1 MLDDKDDLAAVARLS
16 GVSKRLGG
24 RPVLDGLDL
33 TLRAGEVTALLG
45 PNGAGKT
52 TSVSLLTGRLA
63 PDAGSASLFGL
74 DPRRPAAR
82 RRLGVMLQSAGLPE
96 VLTIAE
102 LVTLHAGYYP
112 DPRPVEEALAL
123 AGLTDLANRR
133 CGALSGGQARRVQYA
148 LAICG
153 RADLLVL
160 DEPTAAMD
168 RGSARTLWGTV
179 RALADDGAAV
189 LLTSH
194 DLAEADALA
203 DRVLVMDAGRIVADD
218 SPAALRA
225 RAGGSVLRCRT
236 TLAPAAAALLPAVR
250 DADMDGADLRIVSA
264 DAAATTRALLD
275 ADRGLTA
282 LRIADATLEDA
293 IATLLAPV
301 SERIAA

>member
-1 MLDDKDDLAAVARLS
+1 MMDDLAAVARLS

-24 RPVLDGLDL
+24 RAVLDGLDL
-33 TLRAGEVTALLG
+33 AIHAGEVTALLG

-52 TSVSLLTGRLA
+52 TSVALLTGRLA
-63 PDAGSASLFGL
+63 PDAGQATLFGL

-82 RRLGVMLQSAGLPE
+82 RRLGVMLQSAGLPD
-96 VLTIAE
+96 VLTIRE

-112 DPRPVEEALAL
+112 DPRPLGEVLML
-123 AGLTDLANRR
+123 AGIADLADRR

-168 RGSARTLWGTV
+168 RGAARTLWGTV

-218 SPAALRA
+218 TPAALRA
-225 RAGGSVLRCRT
+225 RAGGSVIRCR
-236 TLAPAAAALLPAVR
+236 AAIEPSIAALLPAAR
-250 DADMDGADLRIVSA
+250 EAIMEGADLRILTA
-264 DAAATTRALLD
+264 DAARTVAALLA
-275 ADRGLTA
+275 ADPALSA

-293 IATLLAPV
+293 IATLLAPGE
-301 SERIAA
+301 ERIAA

>member
-1 MLDDKDDLAAVARLS
+1 MTDDLAAVARLS

-24 RPVLDGLDL
+24 RAVLDGLDL
-33 TLRAGEVTALLG
+33 GIRAGEVTALLG

-52 TSVSLLTGRLA
+52 TSVALLTGRLA
-63 PDAGSASLFGL
+63 PDAGTASLFGL

-82 RRLGVMLQSAGLPE
+82 RRLGVMLQSAGLPD
-96 VLTIAE
+96 VLTIRE
-102 LVTLHAGYYP
+102 LVTLHSGYYP
-112 DPRPVEEALAL
+112 DPRPLDEVLML
-123 AGLTDLANRR
+123 AGIADLADRR

-203 DRVLVMDAGRIVADD
+203 DRVLLMDAGRIVADD
-218 SPAALRA
+218 TPAALRA
-225 RAGGSVLRCRT
+225 RAGGSVIRCRA
-236 TLAPAAAALLPAVR
+236 TLEPRVAALLPAAR
-250 DADMDGADLRIVSA
+250 EAMMEGADLRILTA
-264 DAAATTRALLD
+264 DAARTVAALLA
-275 ADRGLTA
+275 ADPALSA

-293 IATLLAPV
+293 IATLLAPAQ
-301 SERIAA
+301 ERIAA

>member
-1 MLDDKDDLAAVARLS
+1 MIDDLAAVARLS

-24 RPVLDGLDL
+24 RAVLDRLDL
-33 TLRAGEVTALLG
+33 TIRAGEVTALLG

-52 TSVSLLTGRLA
+52 TSVALLTGRLA
-63 PDAGSASLFGL
+63 PDAGTAQLFGL

-82 RRLGVMLQSAGLPE
+82 RRLGVMLQSAGLPD
-96 VLTIAE
+96 VLTIRE

-112 DPRPVEEALAL
+112 DPRPIDEVLAL
-123 AGLTDLANRR
+123 AGIADLADRR

-218 SPAALRA
+218 TPAALRA

-236 TLAPAAAALLPAVR
+236 TLIPAAAALLPAAR
-250 DADMDGADLRIVSA
+250 DAEMEGADLRIVSA
-264 DAAATTRALLD
+264 DAATTVRALLD
-275 ADRGLTA
+275 ADPALTA

-293 IATLLAPV
+293 IATLLAPLQ
-301 SERIAA
+301 ERIAA

>member
-1 MLDDKDDLAAVARLS
+1 MTDDLAAVARLS

-24 RPVLDGLDL
+24 RAVLDGLDL
-33 TLRAGEVTALLG
+33 GIRAGEVTALLG

-52 TSVSLLTGRLA
+52 TSVALLTGRLA
-63 PDAGSASLFGL
+63 PDAGTAQLFGL

-82 RRLGVMLQSAGLPE
+82 RRLGVMLQSAGLPD
-96 VLTIAE
+96 VLTIRE
-102 LVTLHAGYYP
+102 LVALHSGYYP
-112 DPRPVEEALAL
+112 DPRPLDEVMML
-123 AGLTDLANRR
+123 AGIADLADRR

-218 SPAALRA
+218 TPAALRA
-225 RAGGSVLRCRT
+225 RAGGSVIRCRT
-236 TLAPAAAALLPAVR
+236 ALEPAVAALLPAAREAV
-250 DADMDGADLRIVSA
+250 MEGADLRILTG
-264 DAAATTRALLD
+264 DAAGTVAALLV
-275 ADRGLTA
+275 ADPALSA

-293 IATLLAPV
+293 IATLLAPAQ
-301 SERIAA
+301 ERIAA

>member
-1 MLDDKDDLAAVARLS
+1 MNDDFAAVARLS
-16 GVSKRLGG
+16 TVSKRLGG
-24 RPVLDGLDL
+24 RTVLDGLDL
-33 TLRAGEVTALLG
+33 SIRAGEVTALLG

-52 TSVSLLTGRLA
+52 TSVALLTGRLA
-63 PDAGSASLFGL
+63 PDAGTASLFGL

-82 RRLGVMLQSAGLPE
+82 RRLGVMLQSAGLPD
-96 VLTIAE
+96 VLTIRE
-102 LVTLHAGYYP
+102 LVTVHAGYYP
-112 DPRPVEEALAL
+112 DPRPLEETLAL
-123 AGLTDLANRR
+123 AGITDLADRR
-133 CGALSGGQARRVQYA
+133 CGQLSGGQARRVQYA

-179 RALADDGAAV
+179 RDLADDGAAV

-218 SPAALRA
+218 TPAALRA
-225 RAGGSVLRCRT
+225 RAGGSVIRCRS
-236 TLAPAAAALLPAVR
+236 TLLPAAAALLPAVR
-250 DADMDGADLRIVSA
+250 EAGMEGADLRVVSA
-264 DAAATTRALLD
+264 DAAVTARALLD
-275 ADRGLTA
+275 ADTRLEA

-293 IATLLAPV
+293 IATLLAPTE
-301 SERIAA
+301 ERIAA

>member
-1 MLDDKDDLAAVARLS
+1 MIDDLAAVARLS

-24 RPVLDGLDL
+24 RAVLDRLDL
-33 TLRAGEVTALLG
+33 TIRAGEVTALLG

-52 TSVSLLTGRLA
+52 TSVALLTGRLA
-63 PDAGSASLFGL
+63 PDAGTAQLFGL
-74 DPRRPAAR
+74 DPRRTAAR
-82 RRLGVMLQSAGLPE
+82 RRLGVMLQSAGLPD
-96 VLTIAE
+96 VLTIRE

-112 DPRPVEEALAL
+112 DPRPIDEVLAL
-123 AGLTDLANRR
+123 AGIADLADRR

-168 RGSARTLWGTV
+168 RGSARTPWGTV
-179 RALADDGAAV
+179 RDLADDGAAV

-218 SPAALRA
+218 TPAALRA
-225 RAGGSVLRCRT
+225 RAGGSVLRCRS
-236 TLAPAAAALLPAVR
+236 TLVPAAAALLPGAR
-250 DADMDGADLRIVSA
+250 DAEMEGADLRIVSA
-264 DAAATTRALLD
+264 DAAATVRALLD
-275 ADRGLTA
+275 ADPALTA

-293 IATLLAPV
+293 IATLLAPNQ
-301 SERIAA
+301 ERIAA

>member
-1 MLDDKDDLAAVARLS
+1 MIDDLAAVARLS

-24 RPVLDGLDL
+24 RAVLDGLDL
-33 TLRAGEVTALLG
+33 AIRAGEVTALLG

-52 TSVSLLTGRLA
+52 TSVALLTGRLA
-63 PDAGSASLFGL
+63 PDGGTAELFGL

-82 RRLGVMLQSAGLPE
+82 RRLGVMLQSAGLPD
-96 VLTIAE
+96 VLTIRE
-102 LVTLHAGYYP
+102 LVTLHSGYYP
-112 DPRPVEEALAL
+112 DPRPLDEVLML
-123 AGLTDLANRR
+123 AGIADLADRR

-168 RGSARTLWGTV
+168 RGSARMLWGTV
-179 RALADDGAAV
+179 RDLAADGAAV

-203 DRVLVMDAGRIVADD
+203 DRVLLMAAGRIVADD
-218 SPAALRA
+218 TPAALRA
-225 RAGGSVLRCRT
+225 RAGGSVIRCRSA
-236 TLAPAAAALLPAVR
+236 LVPAVAALLPAVR
-250 DADMDGADLRIVSA
+250 DVEMEGADLRIVSA
-264 DAAATTRALLD
+264 DATATVRSLLD
-275 ADRGLTA
+275 ADPALSA

-293 IATLLAPV
+293 IASLLAPV
-301 SERIAA
+301 QERIAA

>member
-1 MLDDKDDLAAVARLS
+1 MIDDLAAVARLS

-24 RPVLDGLDL
+24 RPVLDRLDL
-33 TLRAGEVTALLG
+33 TIRAGEVTALLG

-52 TSVSLLTGRLA
+52 TSVALLTGRLA
-63 PDAGSASLFGL
+63 PDAGTAQLFGL

-82 RRLGVMLQSAGLPE
+82 RRLGVMLQSAGLPD
-96 VLTIAE
+96 VLTIRE

-112 DPRPVEEALAL
+112 DPRPIDEVLAL
-123 AGLTDLANRR
+123 AGIADVADRR

-179 RALADDGAAV
+179 RDLADDGAAV

-218 SPAALRA
+218 TPAALRA
-225 RAGGSVLRCRT
+225 RAGGSVIRCRT
-236 TLAPAAAALLPAVR
+236 VLVPAAAALLPAAR
-250 DADMDGADLRIVSA
+250 DAEMEGADLRVVSA
-264 DAAATTRALLD
+264 DAAATVRALLD
-275 ADRGLTA
+275 ADPALTA

-301 SERIAA
+301 HERIAA